1 MSLCRHLFLS
11 NFYKI
16 FLIKILHCGKIL
28 IHRNKKGGV
37 KMTNEQFN
45 IIVGEL
51 QKINTRL
58 DNLEKRLGN
67 VDARLESV
75 ETRLDNLETRVA
87 NLEEDVKMLRESL
100 YKHEREQIIWQQK
113 IEKELRHRNRIL
125 IRYEATL
132 NSRFEEQD
140 DMIEEIATGLKAAI
154 DLATKNQ
161 KNIIKLQNLN
171 A

>member
-1 MSLCRHLFLS
+1 
-11 NFYKI
+11 
-16 FLIKILHCGKIL
+16 
-28 IHRNKKGGV
+28 
-37 KMTNEQFN
+37 MTNEQFN

-67 VDARLESV
+67 VEARLESV

>member
-1 MSLCRHLFLS
+1 
-11 NFYKI
+11 
-16 FLIKILHCGKIL
+16 
-28 IHRNKKGGV
+28 
-37 KMTNEQFN
+37 MTNEKFN

-58 DNLEKRLGN
+58 DNVETRLGN
-67 VDARLESV
+67 VEARLENVETRLDNIETRLESV
-75 ETRLDNLETRVA
+75 ETRLDNVETRLGNVETRLDNLEKRVA
-87 NLEEDVKMLRESL
+87 NLEETVQMLRDYL

-113 IEKELRHRNRIL
+113 IEKELRHWNRIL

-161 KNIIKLQNLN
+161 KSIIKLQNLN

>member
-1 MSLCRHLFLS
+1 
-11 NFYKI
+11 
-16 FLIKILHCGKIL
+16 
-28 IHRNKKGGV
+28 
-37 KMTNEQFN
+37 MTNEQFN

-58 DNLEKRLGN
+58 DNLE
-67 VDARLESV
+67 A
-75 ETRLDNLETRVA
+75 RVA
-87 NLEEDVKMLRESL
+87 NLEEDVKMLRDSL
-100 YKHEREQIIWQQK
+100 YKHEMEQIIWQQK
-113 IEKELRHRNRIL
+113 IEKELRHWNRIL

-132 NSRFEEQD
+132 NSRFEEQN

>member
-1 MSLCRHLFLS
+1 
-11 NFYKI
+11 
-16 FLIKILHCGKIL
+16 
-28 IHRNKKGGV
+28 
-37 KMTNEQFN
+37 MTNEQFN

-58 DNLEKRLGN
+58 DNLEK
-67 VDARLESV
+67 
-75 ETRLDNLETRVA
+75 RLDNLETRVA

-161 KNIIKLQNLN
+161 KSIIKLQNLN